1 MLDAVHGEVYRASSH
16 KADTGGPEVK
26 PGFWYR
32 LVHLDPALF
41 RGLVVAVVALL
52 ASVGIVVSPAL
63 ADNLVLVVVALAA
76 LVQALWTKPAV
87 TPNEKVVV
95 YVPDPVKKPDELA
108 PGQATVVATD
118 REIIKA
124 ARADPFDFQEG

>member
-1 MLDAVHGEVYRASSH
+1 MKD
-16 KADTGGPEVK
+16 
-26 PGFWYR
+26 GFWYR

-41 RGLVVAVVALL
+41 RGLVMAVVALL
-52 ASVGIVVSPAL
+52 ASVGIAVTPAL
-63 ADNLVLVVVALAA
+63 PDALIAVVAIVFAI
-76 LVQALWTKPAV
+76 VQALWTKPAV

-108 PGQATVVATD
+108 PGEATVLASD

-124 ARADPFDFQEG
+124 ARADPFDFGPEV